1 MASTFEVQLRRMETS
16 QPWGF
21 RLRGG
26 TDQGM
31 PLFVEHVQPKGRAAA
46 QGIAAGDRIVAICGI
61 PTHDKSHGEIKSEML
76 RAGNDLDLTVLR
88 DGSMTAPGG
97 PTAVPAEESR
107 SQIDEEPIPKLGGPT
122 YKQVK
127 PKTYQVLEEQLQSS
141 EDTSQAA
148 AAEAGASKP
157 SSIFDRKREE
167 RSDYLK
173 AKGHTIQK
181 AYGER
186 P

>member
-1 MASTFEVQLRRMETS
+1 MATFEVQLRRMETS

-26 TDQGM
+26 TDQGV
-31 PLFVEHVQPKGRAAA
+31 PLHVEHVQPKGRAAHS
-46 QGIAAGDRIVAICGI
+46 GVLPGDRVLAICGVSTQSM
-61 PTHDKSHGEIKSEML
+61 THDDVKREML
-76 RAGNDLDLTVLR
+76 RAGNELDITLFR
-88 DGSMTAPGG
+88 DGAVMVQSAPAAS
-97 PTAVPAEESR
+97 PHTTNEPR
-107 SQIDEEPIPKLGGPT
+107 SEIDEQPIPKLGGPT
-122 YKQVK
+122 FKQVK
-127 PKTYQVLEEQLQSS
+127 PKTYQVLEEQLHSPD
-141 EDTSQAA
+141 EVPTTETTAA
-148 AAEAGASKP
+148 KP

-173 AKGHTIQK
+173 AKGPTIQK